1 MMSAFF
7 IFWNTITRCIPKMRA
22 IYAVLLLLALSW
34 PCQSQVSLLSGG
46 SYLIDTSQTTNAF
59 DLKDTL
65 LFKKTTGQVV
75 LPKFSTLW
83 LKLRIQGDPDKNT
96 KAYIYC
102 NNQGFVK
109 LSRINQS
116 GIELLGK
123 TGFTCPYHER
133 SIRDEISFI
142 QLDVPKGELHDYL
155 LEIKNYGIEHDDLV
169 LLKYDYSQYQET
181 KINQANSFVSKY
193 AQPIF
198 LGVVVLI
205 LIITAI
211 QLFLFRER
219 IYFIYLLYIIFILLR
234 VAMSISLLVIEDI
247 FVGLREVG
255 FISRFSQTF
264 SFLSIIC
271 YLFFIREFALI
282 PVRWPAFDKFIRFQ
296 ILFMVLYLIA
306 ELFFV
311 VEKYTVPL
319 YISIHNGF
327 ELIEMILSMIT
338 LLGLLRLYNQQN
350 KFLVWGVCTLFL
362 GAFVGQQVLLRL
374 STLSRLE
381 QDEYLQLLW
390 GISYLGEMTFFTIG
404 LFHRTAIMKQ
414 TIESQRNEHQK
425 LVEELNKSKEKET
438 TSQAEALSIA
448 TNKGTIIIRQEE
460 LLRVEAS
467 GNYTL
472 FYVQNQNPVM
482 ASNTMAEFE
491 DKLNAAHFIR
501 VHKSH
506 IVNLGFVTKYKRGDG
521 GSLTLQD
528 GSEIPVSRSRKEEL
542 LKKLFTS

>member
-1 MMSAFF
+1 M
-7 IFWNTITRCIPKMRA
+7 KA
-22 IYAVLLLLALSW
+22 IYTVLLLLVLSS
-34 PCQSQVSLLSGG
+34 PCLSQVSLLKEG
-46 SYLIDTSQTTNAF
+46 SYLIDIEPTAKAF
-59 DLKDTL
+59 NLKDTL
-65 LFKKTTGQVV
+65 RFKKTTGQLV

-83 LKLRIQGDPDKNT
+83 LKFKIQGEADKNT

-102 NNQGFVK
+102 NNQGLVK

-133 SIRDEISFI
+133 SIREEISFI
-142 QLDVPKGELHDYL
+142 QLDVPKGELHEYL
-155 LEIKNYGIEHDDLV
+155 LEIKNYAIEHDDLV
-169 LLKYDYSQYQET
+169 LLKYDYNQYQEMQLS
-181 KINQANSFVSKY
+181 KANTFVSKY

-234 VAMSISLLVIEDI
+234 VAMSISLLVVEDI

-271 YLFFIREFALI
+271 YLFFIREFADI
-282 PVRWPAFDKFIRFQ
+282 PKRWPLFDKFIKFQ
-296 ILFMVLYLIA
+296 ILFMALYLVV

-319 YISIHNGF
+319 YISVHNGF
-327 ELIEMILSMIT
+327 EFVEMILSMVT

-350 KFLVWGVCTLFL
+350 KFLVWGVCILFL
-362 GAFVGQQVLLRL
+362 GAFVGQQILLRL

-390 GISYLGEMTFFTIG
+390 GISYLGEMAFFTTG
-404 LFHRTAIMKQ
+404 LFHRTALMQQ
-414 TIESQRNEHQK
+414 TIETQRNEHQK
-425 LVEELNKSKEKET
+425 LLEELSKSKEIT
-438 TSQAEALSIA
+438 PLPDTLSIA
-448 TNKGTIIIRQEE
+448 TNKGTIIIKQDE
-460 LLRVEAS
+460 LLRLEAS
-467 GNYTL
+467 GNYTV
-472 FYVQNQNPVM
+472 FYIQNQNPVM

-491 DKLNAAHFIR
+491 DKLNATNFIR

-506 IVNLGFVTKYKRGDG
+506 IVNLSFVTKYKRGDG

-542 LKKLFTS
+542 LKKLFASQ

>member
-1 MMSAFF
+1 
-7 IFWNTITRCIPKMRA
+7 MRA
-22 IYAVLLLLALSW
+22 IRTILFLLVLSFPGLG
-34 PCQSQVSLLSGG
+34 QVSLLQEG
-46 SYLIDTSQTTNAF
+46 SYLIDNQQTTKAF
-59 DLKDTL
+59 ALKDTL
-65 LFKKTTGQVV
+65 RFKKTNGQLI
-75 LPKFSTLW
+75 LPKFSTLRF
-83 LKLRIQGDPDKNT
+83 KFRIQGETDKHT

-102 NNQGFVK
+102 NSQGLVK
-109 LSRINQS
+109 LFRITQS
-116 GIELLGK
+116 GMELLGK

-133 SIRDEISFI
+133 SLRDEISFI
-142 QLDVPKGELHDYL
+142 QVDIPKDELHGYI
-155 LEIKNYGIEHDDLV
+155 LEIKNYAIEHDALT
-169 LLKYDYSQYQET
+169 LLKYDYSQYQEI
-181 KINQANSFVSKY
+181 KINQSNSFISKY

-219 IYFIYLLYIIFILLR
+219 IYFIYLLYIVFILLR

-271 YLFFIREFALI
+271 YLFFIREFADI
-282 PVRWPAFDKFIRFQ
+282 PKRWPLFDKFIQFQ
-296 ILFMVLYLIA
+296 ILFMALYMMG

-319 YISIHNGF
+319 YISVHNGF
-327 ELIEMILSMIT
+327 EFVEMILSMVT

-362 GAFVGQQVLLRL
+362 GAFVGQQILLRL

-390 GISYLGEMTFFTIG
+390 GISYLGEMAFFTTG
-404 LFHRTAIMKQ
+404 LFHRTALMKQ
-414 TIESQRNEHQK
+414 TLESQHNEHQK
-425 LVEELNKSKEKET
+425 LLEELNKHKEKEVPL
-438 TSQAEALSIA
+438 QPDKLSIA
-448 TNKGTIIIRQEE
+448 TNKGTIVIRQENII
-460 LLRVEAS
+460 RVEAA
-467 GNYTL
+467 GNYTI
-472 FYVQNQNPVM
+472 FYVQNQPQVM
-482 ASNTMAEFE
+482 ASSTMAEFE
-491 DKLNAAHFIR
+491 EKLDVSKFIR

-506 IVNLGFVTKYKRGDG
+506 IINCSLVTKYKRGDG

-542 LKKLFTS
+542 LRKLQIV